1 MLGQPLILVN
11 LNWFNLIILINYIE
25 RLFLIALICHVYR
38 PPCDEDEEEGP
49 STIVDEADVG
59 MVFEEVLHR
68 NYDADIDTTNAEL
81 WRSMSRIVAAF
92 NRGELAGH

>member
-1 MLGQPLILVN
+1 
-11 LNWFNLIILINYIE
+11 
-25 RLFLIALICHVYR
+25 
-38 PPCDEDEEEGP
+38 
-49 STIVDEADVG
+49 